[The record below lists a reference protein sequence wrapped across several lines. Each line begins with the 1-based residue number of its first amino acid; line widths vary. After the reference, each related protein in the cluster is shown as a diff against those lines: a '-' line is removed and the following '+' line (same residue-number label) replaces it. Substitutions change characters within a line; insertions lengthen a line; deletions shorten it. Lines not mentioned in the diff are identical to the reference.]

1 MVCSW
6 LSSDKFNPPINY
18 GASTSIRTRRLIFLY
33 LFSYLSVTLSLVR
46 ATGTNGIDGN
56 EMASCL
62 TEPRRTAF
70 ALARV
75 LLVDDDPAS
84 RLALQTVLQAGGYE
98 VESAASAA
106 EAIGKLALG
115 EYELVLSDLSLESRE
130 AGRRVL
136 AHAQITPYKPA
147 TAFISTTYKTGT
159 AKMPVGGPLLIASED
174 LPGLLT
180 KVAELIGARARRRAA
195 RVLRQTSA

>member
-1 MVCSW
+1 M
-6 LSSDKFNPPINY
+6 
-18 GASTSIRTRRLIFLY
+18 
-33 LFSYLSVTLSLVR
+33 
-46 ATGTNGIDGN
+46 AT
-56 EMASCL
+56 CL

-70 ALARV
+70 TLARV

-106 EAIGKLALG
+106 EAIGKLELG

-147 TAFISTTYKTGT
+147 TAFITTYKTG
-159 AKMPVGGPLLIASED
+159 APKAAAGEPMLIASED

-180 KVAELIGARARRRAA
+180 KVAELIGARASRRAA
-195 RVLRQTSA
+195 RVLRQTSP